1 MCVSSC
7 LVTAN
12 EAKKLSSNVKRRAA
26 HGSDESMRIKA
37 YRKVIK
43 DYFTH
48 FAATPS
54 KDQMFDQK
62 GYILGGN
69 KKKSLKVF

>member
-26 HGSDESMRIKA
+26 HGSNESMRIKA
-37 YRKVIK
+37 
-43 DYFTH
+43 
-48 FAATPS
+48 
-54 KDQMFDQK
+54 
-62 GYILGGN
+62 GILESN
-69 KKKSLKVF
+69 QRLCTLRRSVRLSLHMRPTVLAKI